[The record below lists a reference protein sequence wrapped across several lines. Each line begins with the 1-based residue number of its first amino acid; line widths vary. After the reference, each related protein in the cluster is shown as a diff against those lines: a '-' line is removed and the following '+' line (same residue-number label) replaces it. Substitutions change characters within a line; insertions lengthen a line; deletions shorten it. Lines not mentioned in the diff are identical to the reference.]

1 MLNTEAEQI
10 LEVTIDRMQL
20 DNMAQVEPL
29 FPVVL
34 KPRCTAP

>member
-1 MLNTEAEQI
+1 
-10 LEVTIDRMQL
+10 MQL

-34 KPRCTAP
+34 KPRCTAPES